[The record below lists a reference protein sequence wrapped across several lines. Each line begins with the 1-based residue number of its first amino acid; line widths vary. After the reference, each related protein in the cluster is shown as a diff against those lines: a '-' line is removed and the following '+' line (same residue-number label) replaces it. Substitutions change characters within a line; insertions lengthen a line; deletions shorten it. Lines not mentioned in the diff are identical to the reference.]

1 MDNSHL
7 HILIAEDEITHAVA
21 LRRMLEKGY
30 PGAFITVVPSI
41 RDFQTSIAAKTPSI
55 ALLDLN
61 LIDGNSLDMLKE
73 SPTPPVFPV
82 VMLSSYTSRQVVAE
96 AVAAGAMSLIIK
108 SPEVFMTISE
118 IVGTTLEDWAG
129 RQAAAVV

>member
-1 MDNSHL
+1 MDNSDL

-41 RDFQTSIAAKTPSI
+41 REYQKSIASKTPSI
-55 ALLDLN
+55 VLLDLN

-73 SPTPPVFPV
+73 AAAPPNFPV
-82 VMLSSYTSRQVVAE
+82 VMMSSYTSRQVVAE
-96 AVAAGAMSLIIK
+96 AVAAGAVSLIIK
-108 SPEVFMTISE
+108 SPEVFMSVSDIVRDTIAAWNQRCE
-118 IVGTTLEDWAG
+118 AG
-129 RQAAAVV
+129 VA

>member
-30 PGAFITVVPSI
+30 PGAYITVVPSL
-41 RDFQTSIAAKTPSI
+41 REFKSSVAAKAPSI

-73 SPTPPVFPV
+73 LPAPPAFPV

-118 IVGTTLEDWAG
+118 IVSTTMEDWTG
-129 RQAAAVV
+129 RQATVMV

>member
-1 MDNSHL
+1 MDNSNL

-30 PGAFITVVPSI
+30 PGAYITVVPSL
-41 RDFQTSIAAKTPSI
+41 REFKASIASKIPSI

-73 SPTPPVFPV
+73 LPAPPAFPV

-129 RQAAAVV
+129 HQTSVSV